1 MFVFFLKQ
9 FYGTGAPVS
18 GVKYFS
24 RWKNS
29 LKEGASSVRDEQ
41 PWITFPVIDK
51 LDAILT
57 KSSCVFEYGGGGSTL
72 FFANRVKEV
81 ITVEHNKEWYAILT
95 KIVKDKSIAN
105 WNGNLIEAG
114 TGDLF
119 PQADKANPD
128 HYSSGDQPS
137 KGKNYADYVKCID
150 KYEDNSFDLVSVDGR
165 SRPSC
170 IKHAIPKIKKG
181 GYLLLDN
188 SDRSYYLSFFKEQLK
203 KEFTVIIDE
212 MGPSPYSKYFT
223 KTSIWKKN

>member
-29 LKEGASSVRDEQ
+29 LKEGASSVKDEQ

-51 LDAILT
+51 LNTILS
-57 KSSCVFEYGGGGSTL
+57 KSSRVFEYGGGGSTL

-95 KIVKDKSIAN
+95 KIVKDKSISN
-105 WNGNLIEAG
+105 WHGFLIEAG
-114 TGDLF
+114 AGDLV
-119 PQADKANPD
+119 PQADKSNPD

-150 KYEDNSFDLVSVDGR
+150 QYEDNSFDLVSVDGR

-188 SDRSYYLSFFKEQLK
+188 SDRSYYLTFFKDQLK
-203 KEFTVIIDE
+203 KDFTVIIDE